1 MSGLNETRR
10 DANAAQ
16 APGELTSG
24 GNERMENTYQR
35 FLEDRE
41 TSLLTLRPALA
52 VAEPGTP
59 LEGRSWMGFHGQRE
73 ADLVARR
80 RINH

>member
-24 GNERMENTYQR
+24 GNERIKNTYQSC
-35 FLEDRE
+35 LEDRE
-41 TSLLTLRPALA
+41 TSLLTLRLALA
-52 VAEPGTP
+52 VAEPGSP
-59 LEGRSWMGFHGQRE
+59 PEGRSWKGFRGQRE
-73 ADLVARR
+73 ADLLARR

>member
-24 GNERMENTYQR
+24 GNKRMENTYQR
-35 FLEDRE
+35 CLEDRE
-41 TSLLTLRPALA
+41 TSLLILRLALA
-52 VAEPGTP
+52 VVEPGTP
-59 LEGRSWMGFHGQRE
+59 LEGRSWMGFRGQRE
-73 ADLVARR
+73 ADLLARR
-80 RINH
+80 SIDH